1 MAWLSGWSYRE
12 KITIASSGKGL
23 SGNVTSKTIPIHI
36 TSANI
41 DFWAGVKA
49 DGTDVRFTS
58 FDGATLLDFETR
70 SFDNG
75 VDDAIYHVEVPTI
88 LSASNTDIYIYYGNA
103 GASSGENITAT
114 WGSAYRGVWHLDQNK
129 AAGAFVDS
137 TNNANNGTN
146 SGTTDAAGQIGRG
159 RQFTAASSQYIS
171 LADADSLSFG
181 NGTTDTP
188 IIISAWINPTT
199 AAGFRIFSKGSTA
212 VEYAFSTSALGKLFF
227 RCEDM
232 SAAANF
238 YKLAD
243 VAIGTGSLIHIGAYY
258 DGSAAHSGV
267 TIFQAGASVAA
278 TGTLSGTYTAMENL
292 GDAGAIGKWYTA
304 LYANGVIN
312 ELILMDATGLTTTTA
327 ADWMTLEYQ
336 GGLGTWLSFAAEE
349 AYLSLA
355 DTGGGVDAV
364 NRPAI
369 ALTISDTGGGTDG
382 ITVAI
387 TGLLK
392 AISDTGGGIDTVI
405 IDDGTIHLYLADTG
419 GGVDAVNRPAI
430 ALTISD
436 TGGGTDSPS
445 IVVKLLTI
453 TDSGGGV
460 DTILAVN
467 NNTLFFTYSN
477 IPSGET
483 VEYMIEDHNGVEHT
497 AWTSVN
503 VTEKVLGNGKSTYK
517 VTDVELIN
525 GFQGLIIWRVSG
537 KTQYTRTYTLNY
549 LETWVTGYNAL
560 PTLEQMIA
568 GGLALEATASTRL
581 AAADFIA
588 PDNAGIAAIQVDIAT
603 AQTDITSILAYAI
616 AMSKWKNNRLART
629 VAGTTETWVLY
640 DDDSTTPMLT
650 WTNNISTR
658 VRTKAT

>member
-369 ALTISDTGGGTDG
+369 ALTISDTGGGTD
-382 ITVAI
+382 
-387 TGLLK
+387 
-392 AISDTGGGIDTVI
+392 
-405 IDDGTIHLYLADTG
+405 
-419 GGVDAVNRPAI
+419 
-430 ALTISD
+430 
-436 TGGGTDSPS
+436 SPS